1 MIVKKKSTG
10 TVAAKPKQPANAKA
24 RSKAKRPMPVLTSP
38 WKIGVLVSLL
48 LVLVGIGVGAYL
60 AVLHRIEFPWLAISR
75 EGIRFD
81 SYGFFR
87 QMYPLFAGLVATA
100 LVSYFLVVSAVRKY
114 RCYLDSGQ
122 DYRTMISLAE
132 SIDDLTNPAQIAR
145 LSSYPELQS
154 VLRSYGDQ
162 IREISNNMSTG
173 DESTEY
179 GDLETDVEA
188 LIGGAEAAGS
198 ALEAKPYAA
207 VLRRISDLRTS
218 HRAQIDELEKRDETE
233 RRAHGTAA
241 LACGRIAEAA
251 MAASGELLGITKA
264 TGELAHAARGLASSA
279 AGRREPSPAGAR
291 GSAAKARGLESGVR
305 KLEEGGQVLG
315 ELAEENNGIAI
326 GLALMAARGAVEQ
339 HDLAAFAERVRVTA
353 ERFQKLSAA
362 VAGIARELAEA
373 RREIEGSPQ
382 AADQAAPA
390 AQARLMQTIQE
401 IAAAVEDRCARLDE
415 RLRAL
420 TGEAREARG
429 LLRGDA
435 AEEDILG
442 SPGADDARR
451 ANDFAPGA
459 EAGELNIDRGTAW
472 SGMMDAAQAADEEE
486 RPATER
492 EEEPAS
498 SAAEPTDV
506 EPRAETDAPAAEEPA
521 SRMRDFSDMSSLRNL
536 DASGSAAEAQQAPQG
551 GEGGWMEMPG
561 HSWRPVTVENADA
574 GVAEETEEIP
584 VAVRASAKSAPAE
597 QTAEED
603 DDPIYDL
610 SELGAVEC
618 VAETQAQR

>member
-1 MIVKKKSTG
+1 MKKKSTG
-10 TVAAKPKQPANAKA
+10 TAAAKPKQPANAKA

-75 EGIRFD
+75 AGIRFD
-81 SYGFFR
+81 SYGFFK
-87 QMYPLFAGLVATA
+87 QMYPLFAGLVVTS

-114 RCYLDSGQ
+114 KLYLDSGQ
-122 DYRTMISLAE
+122 DYRTMISLAQ

-162 IREISNNMSTG
+162 IREISSDLSTG
-173 DESTEY
+173 GPSTGY

-188 LIGGAEAAGS
+188 LIGGAEAVGS

-207 VLRRISDLRTS
+207 VLRRICDLRSS
-218 HRAQIDELEKRDETE
+218 HRAQIDELEKRDEAE
-233 RRAHGTAA
+233 RRVHGTAA
-241 LACGRIAEAA
+241 LACGRITEAA
-251 MAASGELLGITKA
+251 RAASGELLGITQA
-264 TGELAHAARGLASSA
+264 TAELANAARGLASSA

-291 GSAAKARGLESGVR
+291 GSAAKAAGIESGAR
-305 KLEEGGQVLG
+305 KLEEGVQVLR
-315 ELAEENNGIAI
+315 ELSEENNGIAI

-353 ERFQKLSAA
+353 ERFQKLSGAI
-362 VAGIARELAEA
+362 AGIARELAEA
-373 RREIEGSPQ
+373 RCGTPEPVQ
-382 AADQAAPA
+382 ATDQAAPA

-420 TGEAREARG
+420 AGEAREVRG
-429 LLRGDA
+429 LLRGGE
-435 AEEDILG
+435 AEEEILG
-442 SPGADDARR
+442 SPGAEDAGG
-451 ANDFAPGA
+451 AADFAPSVA
-459 EAGELNIDRGTAW
+459 AGELNIDRGTAW
-472 SGMMDAAQAADEEE
+472 SGMMEATRETVGEGQTEPEQEAA
-486 RPATER
+486 PV
-492 EEEPAS
+492 S
-498 SAAEPTDV
+498 SAAEAADA
-506 EPRAETDAPAAEEPA
+506 EPPAEEPA

-536 DASGSAAEAQQAPQG
+536 DASGSAAEAPQAPRG

-561 HSWRPVTVENADA
+561 HSWRPVAVQNAGA
-574 GVAEETEEIP
+574 GAADEAEEIP
-584 VAVRASAKSAPAE
+584 VAVQAGAKSAPAAPA
-597 QTAEED
+597 AEED